1 MMSAIYTAGATLD
14 DGMSFT
20 GHTGTGFE
28 LALDA
33 EPDVGGK
40 GRGARPMELVLMA
53 LAGCTGMDVISI
65 LRKMR
70 QDVTG
75 YEVRVR
81 GDERA
86 PDFPKVYT
94 KITVEHVV
102 RGRGIAESSVA
113 RAVELSATRYCP
125 VSAMLG
131 HTARVVH
138 TYVIEEAE
146 PLVAG
151 GRAG

>member
-1 MMSAIYTAGATLD
+1 MTTNIYSATATLD
-14 DGMSFT
+14 DGMSFIGRT
-20 GHTGTGFE
+20 GSGFS
-28 LALDA
+28 LVLDST
-33 EPDVGGK
+33 PDAGGLE
-40 GRGARPMELVLMA
+40 RGPCPMELVLVS
-53 LAGCTGMDVISI
+53 LAGCTGMDVIAM

-86 PDFPKVYT
+86 PDFPMVYT
-94 KITVEHVV
+94 RITVEHVF
-102 RGRGIAESSVA
+102 RGRELVDATVA

-131 HTARVVH
+131 ESAEVTH
-138 TYVIEEAE
+138 TYRIEQ
-146 PLVAG
+146 PVASE
-151 GRAG
+151 

>member
-1 MMSAIYTAGATLD
+1 MADVYTATATLGE
-14 DGMSFT
+14 GMSFLGRT
-20 GHTGTGFE
+20 GSGFN
-28 LALDA
+28 LILDSTA
-33 EPDVGGK
+33 DIGGE
-40 GRGARPMELVLMA
+40 GRGPCPMELVLVS
-53 LAGCTGMDVISI
+53 LAGCTGMDVISM

-86 PDFPKVYT
+86 PNYPKVYT
-94 KITVEHVV
+94 KITVEHIV
-102 RGRGIAESSVA
+102 RGRDLAEANVA

-131 HTARVVH
+131 ETATVTH
-138 TYVIEEAE
+138 TYRVEQAE
-146 PLVAG
+146 PVAG
-151 GRAG
+151 N

>member
-1 MMSAIYTAGATLD
+1 MSDPYTATATLD
-14 DGMSFT
+14 AGMSFRGRT
-20 GHTGTGFE
+20 GSGFE
-28 LALDA
+28 LMLDST
-33 EPDVGGK
+33 PDAGGEE
-40 GRGARPMELVLMA
+40 RGPCPMEVLLLS
-53 LAGCTGMDVISI
+53 LAGCTGMDVIAM

-86 PDFPKVYT
+86 AEYPKVYT

-102 RGRGIAESSVA
+102 RGRGLAETSVA

-125 VSAMLG
+125 ISAMLG
-131 HTARVVH
+131 ESAVVDH
-138 TYVIEEAE
+138 TYHIEHGE
-146 PLVAG
+146 LVAD
-151 GRAG
+151 A

>member
-1 MMSAIYTAGATLD
+1 MTTNIYSATATLD
-14 DGMSFT
+14 DGMSFIGRT
-20 GHTGTGFE
+20 GSGFS
-28 LALDA
+28 LVLDST
-33 EPDVGGK
+33 PDAGGQE
-40 GRGARPMELVLMA
+40 RGPCPMELVLVS
-53 LAGCTGMDVISI
+53 LAGCTGMDVIAM

-86 PDFPKVYT
+86 PDFPRVYT
-94 KITVEHVV
+94 KITVEHVF
-102 RGRGIAESSVA
+102 RGRELVDATVA

-131 HTARVVH
+131 ESAEVTH
-138 TYVIEEAE
+138 TYRIEQ
-146 PLVAG
+146 PVASE
-151 GRAG
+151 